1 MDSFDISEVKGPPS
15 RKITSNMVWNIL
27 TILSLVSI
35 CCVVSAVTIIFINP
49 NSNLNPFPPPTM
61 NPALWTPTPTVTL
74 RFKLIP
80 SWTPTSTVIPATETS
95 TPVPTNTP
103 EATNS
108 MVEIPTATETAGNT
122 TADIY
127 AFELQDGSP
136 AAISGDEF
144 HQKADC
150 NWSGVAG
157 QATSLNG
164 EAVKGLFVEL
174 GGSLPGIADIGNLV
188 MTGLAPQYGQGG
200 FEFTLANQL
209 IATTGTLWIQLLD
222 QQNLPLSERIYFDTY
237 NDCEKNLVIIYFNQV
252 H

>member
-80 SWTPTSTVIPATETS
+80 SWTPTSTAIPATETS

-174 GGSLPGIADIGNLV
+174 GGSLPELADVDNLA

-200 FEFTLANQL
+200 FEFTLSNQL

-237 NDCEKNLVIIYFNQV
+237 ADCEKNLVIIYFNQV
-252 H
+252 Y